1 LPEIVLTGED
11 GRNGGDGLCRRG
23 SRSAILLPHDERRF
37 SRFPPID
44 HHGETMRKQSARP
57 LGSALAVCA
66 AFWAGTTAR
75 AADDSPAPVRL
86 DPDKIAG
93 LGLTAIPPDAYQEIL
108 VAGTL
113 NMRVASLFEGK
124 ELRVSIFESTPAK
137 TSHRTRPTDVDE
149 FVYVLSGKLILTEPD
164 GKVHEYL
171 PGDSLVLPVGY
182 KGTWEMQ
189 GNYRELVVLAQKGD

>member
-1 LPEIVLTGED
+1 
-11 GRNGGDGLCRRG
+11 
-23 SRSAILLPHDERRF
+23 
-37 SRFPPID
+37 
-44 HHGETMRKQSARP
+44 MRKLTACA
-57 LGSALAVCA
+57 LTAATTLWVGTAALA
-66 AFWAGTTAR
+66 
-75 AADDSPAPVRL
+75 DESPAPVRL

-108 VAGTL
+108 VGGEL
-113 NMRVASLFEGK
+113 NMRVATLFEGK

-149 FVYVLSGKLILTEPD
+149 FVHVLSGKLILTEPN
-164 GKVHEYL
+164 GTVHQYL

-189 GNYRELVVLAQKGD
+189 GNYRELVVLAQKGK